1 MMERKD
7 FFEFD
12 GYRVESE
19 SFLDKDSY
27 CVVSDAKKDDEG
39 VPYHLEVAFDIAH
52 AKFHFS
58 KCYAHQVVMCQE
70 LSSGGKLQVMV
81 YIIKKVGEAYLQEQG
96 KQKKLTLAKVKVM
109 YRDSD
114 VVMGEMLSS
123 TSADGLSVEEAFYL
137 YVAAQNWASGDAF
150 SQVLGDNDECEVDL
164 VKEALRLNQ

>member
-1 MMERKD
+1 MERKEV
-7 FFEFD
+7 FEFD

-27 CVVSDAKKDDEG
+27 CVVSDTKKDGDG
-39 VPYHLEVAFDIAH
+39 VPYHLEVEFDIAH

-58 KCYAHQVVMCQE
+58 KCYAHQVARCLE
-70 LSSGGKLQVMV
+70 LSSGGKLQVMA
-81 YIIKKVGEAYLQEQG
+81 YIIKKVGEAYLQEKG
-96 KQKKLTLAKVKVM
+96 KQGKLTLAKVKDM

-137 YVAAQNWASGDAF
+137 YIAAQNWANGDEF
-150 SQVLGDNDECEVDL
+150 SQVLEDNDECEIDL
-164 VKEALRLNQ
+164 VKEALKMNV

>member
-1 MMERKD
+1 M
-7 FFEFD
+7 
-12 GYRVESE
+12 
-19 SFLDKDSY
+19 
-27 CVVSDAKKDDEG
+27 
-39 VPYHLEVAFDIAH
+39 
-52 AKFHFS
+52 
-58 KCYAHQVVMCQE
+58 
-70 LSSGGKLQVMV
+70 
-81 YIIKKVGEAYLQEQG
+81 
-96 KQKKLTLAKVKVM
+96 AKVKDM